1 MILNLSSIRLNYQQ
15 TQNLSPTKSCQG
27 NSEITK
33 LAVPLKYLSNFR
45 ISLEMLLINC
55 KVEVKL
61 KWTKY
66 CVLSAAGNDNTNVN
80 IDSIT
85 FTIKNTKLYVPV

>member
-1 MILNLSSIRLNYQQ
+1 
-15 TQNLSPTKSCQG
+15 
-27 NSEITK
+27 
-33 LAVPLKYLSNFR
+33 
-45 ISLEMLLINC
+45 MLLINC

>member
-1 MILNLSSIRLNYQQ
+1 M
-15 TQNLSPTKSCQG
+15 
-27 NSEITK
+27 
-33 LAVPLKYLSNFR
+33 PLKYLSNFR

-61 KWTKY
+61 KWTEY

-85 FTIKNTKLYVPV
+85 FTTKNTKLYVPV